1 MGICNSLLGSKAMK
15 HTGNFL
21 RRGIQRGFTLLEL
34 VVVVAII
41 GVLIAIVAPNVTG
54 SKDSANAALMLK
66 TAQDISNKWMLI
78 AQSCGTTTDTAT
90 SPIMATGKTP
100 ADVIFGGAANVAA
113 AYTTCYNQSKVLP
126 MVNVGQPVSGGGW
139 KVAGYTTTITGG
151 GTQALRI
158 NYANV
163 PDALV
168 LLMAQKYNPSL
179 SALATSDNTSP
190 VVQYSTATNGT
201 RTVTVLRQ
209 VN

>member
-1 MGICNSLLGSKAMK
+1 MK
-15 HTGNFL
+15 QTRSVL

-34 VVVVAII
+34 VIVVAII
-41 GVLIAIVAPNVTG
+41 GVLIALVAPNVTG
-54 SKDSANAALMLK
+54 SKDGANAALLTK
-66 TAQDISNKWMLI
+66 TAQDIANNWMLI
-78 AQSCGTTTDTAT
+78 AQSCGTTTDTAS
-90 SPIMATGKTP
+90 SPVKDTGKTA
-100 ADVIFGGAANVAA
+100 ADVIFGGEANVAA
-113 AYTTCYNQSKVLP
+113 SYKTCYKQSKVLP
-126 MVNVGQPVSGGGW
+126 MTDVGQPVSGGGW

-151 GTQALRI
+151 GTQSLKI

-179 SALATSDNTSP
+179 DALAASDTTSA
-190 VVQYSTATNGT
+190 VVQYSTATAGT